1 MVFNLS
7 LSPDAEARL
16 RDRAQASGLT
26 PEECARRIVE
36 EAVSEHPP
44 GETAVGSNG
53 APVDHRGT
61 LPPEEISRRL
71 EALRRFAGSVK
82 VDWPVDD
89 SRESIYGGEDD
100 RGWRESDG

>member
-36 EAVSEHPP
+36 EAVTERQARSPAPASGSSSPPPSE
-44 GETAVGSNG
+44 A
-53 APVDHRGT
+53 
-61 LPPEEISRRL
+61 EIARRIQVL
-71 EALRRFAGSVK
+71 NEWTGSVK
-82 VDWPVDD
+82 TSWPVDD
-89 SRESIYGGEDD
+89 SRESIYGDD
-100 RGWRESDG
+100 GRGA